1 MNCKSCHQPLFTQV
15 PYCPFCGVAVAA
27 TAAPA
32 LAPVSAVT
40 PPAAASAAPVAA
52 VAPVAPVASVH
63 AAARGAAAAPV
74 PAAKPVSAP
83 VPPQPTAAATAAKP
97 AVKPAASAAR
107 PPAASATTANQT
119 GAGSAGAKSGAAGK
133 RKRSWGKIALI
144 LIGLLVVLSWFGK
157 SPSKDKLACETAL
170 TQGSK
175 LLAAGDLAGAS
186 AQSVHANVSCSGAAR
201 SKAEDLQA
209 AVLKAENSGS
219 SCSRSLKG
227 IDDQLDNFQLGS
239 ARSRLDKLDRRC
251 AADTTAKK
259 LRQRLAT
266 ALAAAS
272 SATDAARRALAQR
285 DANAAD
291 KAIDRLAGL
300 NRDSDDLPGLRAA
313 LATLQA
319 EQAAA
324 RQAPATPPVVTS
336 APAPTPT
343 PVTVQR
349 QPAAAAVKPEVH
361 NAKAEMAVSFIQD
374 AEAALSQG
382 RFDAA
387 RTYLDSARRMDPNS
401 PRLDAMARQIRERER
416 QLMQQETTIR

>member
-1 MNCKSCHQPLFTQV
+1 M
-15 PYCPFCGVAVAA
+15 
-27 TAAPA
+27 
-32 LAPVSAVT
+32 
-40 PPAAASAAPVAA
+40 
-52 VAPVAPVASVH
+52 
-63 AAARGAAAAPV
+63 
-74 PAAKPVSAP
+74 
-83 VPPQPTAAATAAKP
+83 
-97 AVKPAASAAR
+97 
-107 PPAASATTANQT
+107 
-119 GAGSAGAKSGAAGK
+119 
-133 RKRSWGKIALI
+133 
-144 LIGLLVVLSWFGK
+144 VLSWFGK

-239 ARSRLDKLDRRC
+239 ARSRLDKLDKRC

-324 RQAPATPPVVTS
+324 RQAPAAPPVATS

-343 PVTVQR
+343 PTPTPTPATVQR

>member
-1 MNCKSCHQPLFTQV
+1 VALLF
-15 PYCPFCGVAVAA
+15 
-27 TAAPA
+27 
-32 LAPVSAVT
+32 
-40 PPAAASAAPVAA
+40 
-52 VAPVAPVASVH
+52 
-63 AAARGAAAAPV
+63 
-74 PAAKPVSAP
+74 
-83 VPPQPTAAATAAKP
+83 
-97 AVKPAASAAR
+97 
-107 PPAASATTANQT
+107 
-119 GAGSAGAKSGAAGK
+119 
-133 RKRSWGKIALI
+133 
-144 LIGLLVVLSWFGK
+144 VLSWFGK

-186 AQSVHANVSCSGAAR
+186 AQSVHANVSCSGATR
-201 SKAEDLQA
+201 SKAEALQA

-219 SCSRSLKG
+219 SCSRALKA
-227 IDDQLDNFQLGS
+227 IDDQLDNFQLGG
-239 ARSRLDKLDRRC
+239 ARSRLDKLDKRC
-251 AADTTAKK
+251 AADATAKK

-266 ALAAAS
+266 AQTAANT
-272 SATDAARRALAQR
+272 ATDAVRRALSQR

-300 NRDSDDLPGLRAA
+300 NRDSDDLAGFRAT

-324 RQAPATPPVVTS
+324 RQAAATPPAVTS
-336 APAPTPT
+336 APVITAAPAA
-343 PVTVQR
+343 VQR
-349 QPAAAAVKPEVH
+349 QPAAPATPTVKPEVH

-374 AEAALSQG
+374 AETALSQG